1 MGVTADTQPQPFSKP
16 TPFSQEAEK
25 RPIGNRVRKPPL
37 NSSPIAGFYSLS
49 CLLTLAITA
58 CAE

>member
-16 TPFSQEAEK
+16 TPVSQEAEK